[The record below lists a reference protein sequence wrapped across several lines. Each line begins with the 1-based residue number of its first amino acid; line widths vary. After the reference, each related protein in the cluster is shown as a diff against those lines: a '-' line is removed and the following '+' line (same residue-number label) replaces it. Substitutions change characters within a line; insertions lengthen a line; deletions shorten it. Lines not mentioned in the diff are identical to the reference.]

1 MLSEIKPTML
11 IKYYGVVLKNLMLV
25 KELTNIQG
33 GTPIEGLCNW
43 RIGG

>member
-1 MLSEIKPTML
+1 
-11 IKYYGVVLKNLMLV
+11 MLV